1 MAKRLSRSGEERRIE
16 QVNQT
21 YNTLV
26 AAINT
31 SFGDVSFL
39 QNEIFQAKNQDEIT
53 AIKTEEMEEVERY
66 TSFDILSAI
75 EAMFMLDYHY
85 RCEKRVKDDVSR
97 EFRKINKWLTTR
109 VEFQKHIL
117 GTWTKYNPKNPILNE
132 LNTILLYRHWLAHGR
147 YWLLDRNAAK
157 YDYNYLYSIASQ
169 IKDGFGLLA

>member
-1 MAKRLSRSGEERRIE
+1 MAKRLSRSGEERCIE

-26 AAINT
+26 AAIDT
-31 SFGDVSFL
+31 SFMDGNFL
-39 QNEIFQAKNQDEIT
+39 QNAIFQAKNPDEIT
-53 AIKTEEMEEVERY
+53 AIKTEEIQEIERY

-85 RCEKRVKDDVSR
+85 RCEKREKDAVSR
-97 EFRKINKWLTTR
+97 EFRRINKWLTTR

-117 GTWTKYNPKNPILNE
+117 GTWAKYNPQNKVLNE
-132 LNTILLYRHWLAHGR
+132 LNTILLCRHWLAHGR

-157 YDYNYLYSIASQ
+157 YDYNYLYSIALQ
-169 IKDGFGLLA
+169 IKGGFNLFV